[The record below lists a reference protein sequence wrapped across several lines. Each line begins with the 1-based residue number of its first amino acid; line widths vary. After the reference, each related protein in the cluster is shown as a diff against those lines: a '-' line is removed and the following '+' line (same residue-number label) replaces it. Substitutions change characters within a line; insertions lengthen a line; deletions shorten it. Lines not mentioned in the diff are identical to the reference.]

1 MSANDKLNKAF
12 TNLKNSIRTADDSSS
27 KIPVTDLNKAPLR
40 GADSNLHRHKNI
52 RKYATSPPDPPVSS
66 SAHTPP
72 TNNKRHTTFNDDVKE
87 DNTQYDNTNDINNA
101 DMNTDNLRKNFS
113 DSWTDEIDYLLFHLF
128 MHCKLLASQHHNR
141 YTFFRN
147 RLKRYRI
154 PIILLSAINAYI
166 AVGFQP
172 YMEQTTISTIN
183 SVLSLFTG
191 ILTSIEL
198 FLNVQKKMEKELV
211 SYNDFYRL
219 SVDIMKILWIKKE
232 DRKEDGGKFLEK
244 KYNDY
249 LNAIENGN
257 AGRPSQYKN
266 IFDSLSSEYL
276 IKLYNDVDKNTLIG
290 TSQYLNILSPT
301 SSAAP
306 SKVFNE
312 NDTFPII
319 MCCYR
324 SCLKTINGLCCITSA
339 NNSHNHNNH
348 NSHSH
353 NNNNNN
359 NHNKMEQ
366 IKMNIDAYDKFF
378 KQQNMDRS
386 KSFLDLLQRQIIKV
400 TSPNEYMADKSKED
414 YENKMSYF
422 SNKRMSVEE
431 KEEKEEP
438 SSSSSTESKV

>member
-1 MSANDKLNKAF
+1 MTDTISWDIIDKMFIEN
-12 TNLKNSIRTADDSSS
+12 
-27 KIPVTDLNKAPLR
+27 P
-40 GADSNLHRHKNI
+40 
-52 RKYATSPPDPPVSS
+52 
-66 SAHTPP
+66 
-72 TNNKRHTTFNDDVKE
+72 
-87 DNTQYDNTNDINNA
+87 
-101 DMNTDNLRKNFS
+101 
-113 DSWTDEIDYLLFHLF
+113 YLLVEHHL
-128 MHCKLLASQHHNR
+128 H
-141 YTFFRN
+141 
-147 RLKRYRI
+147 
-154 PIILLSAINAYI
+154 
-166 AVGFQP
+166 
-172 YMEQTTISTIN
+172 
-183 SVLSLFTG
+183 
-191 ILTSIEL
+191 
-198 FLNVQKKMEKELV
+198 

-324 SCLKTINGLCCITSA
+324 SCLKTINCLCCISSA
-339 NNSHNHNNH
+339 NNSHSHNNH

-353 NNNNNN
+353 NNNNNNNNN